1 MKRVLA
7 ALVVVLLTGATAW
20 AGEMTPGA
28 QEQPKPTG
36 PTMNEAPAQPGM
48 APVKEIEGRIRA
60 TDRTGKS
67 VTLDD
72 GTRLVI
78 PDSLRSSRDALKKGA
93 MLKAMY
99 EEKDGQKV
107 VTWLEVQ
114 PEGRRP
120 KS

>member
-1 MKRVLA
+1 
-7 ALVVVLLTGATAW
+7 
-20 AGEMTPGA
+20 
-28 QEQPKPTG
+28 
-36 PTMNEAPAQPGM
+36 MNEAPVQPGV
-48 APVKEIEGRIRA
+48 APAKEIEGRIRA

-78 PDSLRSSRDALKKGA
+78 PDSLKASRGALKKGA
-93 MLKAMY
+93 MLKAIY